1 MADLDMISEFGALDE
16 LIQVIYQGAH
26 KFIVLSNVTDDAWS
40 VYLTVVNS
48 EGRWWSGGWTE
59 KDVLDFVVCTF
70 PETSLPLL
78 DEVMQGQKTSTTLIE
93 QFADNL
99 ANSVLNGEL
108 HVGNWSSEKGASI
121 NVSLTD
127 VHKTRHPQLIS
138 VRRGRSLR

>member
-1 MADLDMISEFGALDE
+1 MTDFDMVSEFGALDE

-26 KFIVLSNVTDDAWS
+26 KFVVLSNVTDDAWS
-40 VYLTVVNS
+40 VYLTMANS
-48 EGRWWSGGWTE
+48 EGRWWSGRWTA
-59 KDVLDFVVCTF
+59 KDVLDFFVRTLL
-70 PETSLPLL
+70 ETSLSLL
-78 DEVMQGQKTSTTLIE
+78 DEVVQGQKTSTALIE

-99 ANSVLNGEL
+99 ASSVLNGEL

-138 VRRGRSLR
+138 VR